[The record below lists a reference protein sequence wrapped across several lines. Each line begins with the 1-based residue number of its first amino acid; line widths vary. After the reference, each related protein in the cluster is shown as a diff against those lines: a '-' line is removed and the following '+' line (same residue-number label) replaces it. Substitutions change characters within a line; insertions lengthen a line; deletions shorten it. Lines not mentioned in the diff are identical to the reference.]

1 MSERFWKAESL
12 EPIIIDILSKKE
24 SAVKDKE
31 LYMMLKE
38 LIRSMTPKDFSRALM
53 RLELWG
59 FIRVTSFKKTMKLVE
74 LLKTENGGGRR
85 FAQGG

>member
-12 EPIIIDILSKKE
+12 EPLIIDILSKKE

-38 LIRSMTPKDFSRALM
+38 LIRTVTVKDFTRALM

-59 FIRVTSFKKTMKLVE
+59 FIRVTSHKKTLKLIELMKI
-74 LLKTENGGGRR
+74 ENGSRR
-85 FAQGG
+85 FNAQAG

>member
-12 EPIIIDILSKKE
+12 EPLIIDILSKKE

-59 FIRVTSFKKTMKLVE
+59 FIRVTSFKKTMKLIE
-74 LLKTENGGGRR
+74 LLKNENGGRR

>member
-12 EPIIIDILSKKE
+12 EPLIIDILSKKE
-24 SAVKDKE
+24 NAVKDKE

-59 FIRVTSFKKTMKLVE
+59 FIRVTSFKKTMKLIE
-74 LLKTENGGGRR
+74 LLKTENGGRR
-85 FAQGG
+85 FAPGS

>member
-12 EPIIIDILSKKE
+12 EPLIIDILSKKQ

-38 LIRSMTPKDFSRALM
+38 LIRSVTPKDFSRALM

-59 FIRVTSFKKTMKLVE
+59 FIRVTSHKKTMKLIE
-74 LLKTENGGGRR
+74 LLKIEDGGRR

>member
-12 EPIIIDILSKKE
+12 EPLIIDILSKKQ

-31 LYMMLKE
+31 LYMMLRE
-38 LIRSMTPKDFSRALM
+38 LIRSVTSKDFSRALM

-59 FIRVTSFKKTMKLVE
+59 FIRVTSHKKTMKLIE
-74 LLKTENGGGRR
+74 LLKIENAGRR

>member
-12 EPIIIDILSKKE
+12 EPLIIDILSKKQ

-59 FIRVTSFKKTMKLVE
+59 FIRVTSHKKTMKLIE
-74 LLKTENGGGRR
+74 LLKTENGGRR

>member
-1 MSERFWKAESL
+1 LSERFWKAESL
-12 EPIIIDILSKKE
+12 EPLIIDILSKKE

-59 FIRVTSFKKTMKLVE
+59 FIRVTSFKKTMKLIE
-74 LLKTENGGGRR
+74 LLKNENGGRR